1 MLTSK
6 KILFNQVKGKI
17 KAIDPKADI
26 ILFGSRA
33 RNDAKVDS
41 DWDFLILSTLPITN
55 EFRQL
60 ILRNILDVE
69 LESEQTISVLIRA
82 KNDWDSYNV
91 TPLYK
96 NIAREGISI

>member
-1 MLTSK
+1 MLISK
-6 KILFNQVKGKI
+6 KILFSQVKEKV

-33 RNDAKVDS
+33 RNEAKEDS

-55 EFRQL
+55 ELRQL
-60 ILRNILDVE
+60 ILRNILDLE

-82 KNDWDSYNV
+82 KNDWDSYKV

-96 NIAREGISI
+96 NIAREGIAI

>member
-1 MLTSK
+1 MLFSK
-6 KILFNQVKGKI
+6 KILFSQIKEKV

-33 RNDAKVDS
+33 RKDAKEDS
-41 DWDFLILSTLPITN
+41 DWDFLILSTLPVTN
-55 EFRQL
+55 ELRKL
-60 ILRNILDVE
+60 VLRNILDVE

-96 NIAREGISI
+96 NIAKEGIAI